1 MKKIK
6 IYTVSFWIL
15 LLATGCN
22 DFLEVEVP
30 KDMVDQTKT
39 FNDDRTAEAALHHAY
54 VLLTENGFLSG
65 NAGAAPVLLG
75 CYTDELEVTSP
86 SFPDYMNFYNGA
98 VLANNSSVSALWNQ
112 TYAQIYTVNNILEG
126 LKNSTGITES
136 VKAQL
141 QGEALAIRGILH
153 FYLAQTFGEVPYVT
167 SVDYKVNQK
176 IGKLSVN
183 AVMERAL
190 TDLKD
195 AEEILLPTYPT
206 AERIRINKS
215 VVQGFMARMYLY
227 MKNWSLARQY
237 AESLVNNAEYA
248 PFPVDGLFLKES
260 KSAIWQL
267 KPTINGMNTYE
278 ALTYTFFAVPAP
290 NIKLSTSLLG
300 IFEAGDL
307 RRAHWIKFI
316 DSDQQ
321 NAHNYKYTKM
331 GFSTPVAEYSVV
343 LRIEEMY
350 LIAAESAAQL
360 QDFDSYNLYMNQIR
374 NRAGLDDVYVQS
386 VDQAVRAILQE
397 RQIEFFCE
405 LGHRFY
411 DLKRTDRLMDLQAVK
426 PNWKQ
431 NLSILPLPENEL
443 LLNPNLLPQNTGY

>member
-1 MKKIK
+1 M
-6 IYTVSFWIL
+6 VSCGIL
-15 LLATGCN
+15 LLTAACN

-30 KDMVDQTKT
+30 KQMVDQTKT

-86 SFPDYMNFYNGA
+86 AFPDYMNFYNGA
-98 VLANNSSVSALWNQ
+98 VLANNASVSALWNQ
-112 TYAQIYTVNNILEG
+112 TYAQIYAANNILEG
-126 LKNSTGITES
+126 IKQSTGITES
-136 VKAQL
+136 VKTQL

-153 FYLAQTFGEVPYVT
+153 FYLAQTFADVPYVT

-195 AEEILLPTYPT
+195 AEKLLLPTYPT
-206 AERIRINKS
+206 AERVRINQS
-215 VVQGFMARMYLY
+215 VVQAFMARIYLY
-227 MKNWSLARQY
+227 MENWPMAQQY
-237 AESLVNNAEYA
+237 AEALINNADYTLSA
-248 PFPVDGLFLKES
+248 INSLFLKES

-290 NIKLSTSLLG
+290 NIKLSTSLLEM
-300 IFEAGDL
+300 FEPGDL
-307 RRAHWIKFI
+307 RKEHWVKFI
-316 DSDQQ
+316 GNDQQ
-321 NAHNYKYTKM
+321 NAHNYKYKKM
-331 GFSTPVAEYSVV
+331 GFSSPAVEYSLVM
-343 LRIEEMY
+343 RIEEMY
-350 LIAAESAAQL
+350 LIAAEATAHL
-360 QDFDSYNLYMNQIR
+360 QDWDACNGYLNQIR
-374 NRAGLDDVYVQS
+374 NQAGLEAVEIQS
-386 VDQAVRAILQE
+386 VNQAVDAILQE
-397 RQIEFFCE
+397 RRVAFFCE
-405 LGHRFY
+405 FGHRFY

-426 PNWKQ
+426 PNWKPYA
-431 NLSILPLPENEL
+431 SVWPLPENEL